1 MAQRFLLRGR
11 VFFKDLLRGP
21 CKRLE
26 VPYLEYYIL

>member
-1 MAQRFLLRGR
+1 MYVYAGVFL
-11 VFFKDLLRGP
+11 KDLLRGP